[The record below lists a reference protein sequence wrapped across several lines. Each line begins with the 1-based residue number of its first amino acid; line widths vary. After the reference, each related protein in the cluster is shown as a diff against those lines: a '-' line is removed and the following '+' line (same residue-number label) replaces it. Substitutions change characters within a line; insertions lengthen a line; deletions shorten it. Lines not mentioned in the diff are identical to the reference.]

1 MKNRVLITSTKFHVD
16 TENKVV
22 VCELEVDMQM
32 YKNPAYSIVN
42 GNMWRRKFPYVSWDG
57 QFTVKAKARCNASDT
72 FDETVGK
79 RIAESRAKAKMF
91 KIASRVWATCREVL
105 TDMAAK
111 CHNSSVACDY
121 AEMVENGHVLELT
134 R

>member
-1 MKNRVLITSTKFHVD
+1 MKNRVLITDTKFHVD

-22 VCELEVDMQM
+22 VCELKVDMQM
-32 YKNPAYSIVN
+32 PKNPAYYAIN
-42 GNMWRRKFPYVSWDG
+42 GNMWRKKLPHVNWDG
-57 QFTVKAKARCNASDT
+57 QFTVRAKARCNASDT

-91 KIASRVWATCREVL
+91 SIASRVWILCKLAL
-105 TDMAAK
+105 TDMAVK
-111 CHNSSVACDY
+111 CLNSSIACNH
-121 AEMVENGHVLELT
+121 AEMVENKHVLELT

>member
-1 MKNRVLITSTKFHVD
+1 MKNRVLITGTKFHVD

-22 VCELEVDMQM
+22 ICELKVDMQM
-32 YKNPAYSIVN
+32 YKNPAYCVVS
-42 GNMWRRKFPYVSWDG
+42 GNMWRKKFPYVSWDG
-57 QFTVKAKARCNASDT
+57 QFTVRAKARCNASDT

-91 KIASRVWATCREVL
+91 NIAWKVWRECEDALV
-105 TDMAAK
+105 DMAQECQK
-111 CHNSSVACDY
+111 TSQACVTAMDI
-121 AEMVENGHVLELT
+121 ENNHVLELT